1 VLMSRKTNLTTLVF
15 VLLVTVVAGGTLAHA
30 QEVRATI
37 GGRVTDAQGALV
49 PDATVTVISD
59 DTNVKRETHTN
70 MQGVWAVEFLNP
82 GQYEFSISASGFKT
96 VDRKGITLQAADNKQ
111 FDTQLEVGAASQTV
125 DVTAEAPLID
135 TTSATSGTV
144 ITQQEINEMPSS
156 SHVVTL
162 LAVLSPG
169 VLAQDQNNNIAHLWS
184 YNAASQF
191 TADGGRNNIYSNN
204 FQLDGMQ
211 DMKSGGD
218 VAFIPPMDSVQ
229 EFRVQTNAYDASIGR
244 QAGSTINMQ
253 TKSGTKN
260 YHGTLYEFNQ
270 NAFLNANMLQ
280 ANLIGAPVAPVHF
293 NNWGG
298 TFGGPVWIPKVY
310 KGTAKT
316 FFFVSF
322 DDTRNNN
329 FLGDG
334 TRSVPNA
341 AERTGDFSQSFT
353 TQTLGGVLQRY
364 PIQIYDPLSTD
375 ATSGNRTP
383 FPNNTIPQNRL
394 SPIALN
400 ILKYVPLPNT
410 IADPTGNDSNNYVPP
425 AVRSDK
431 FPALSIR
438 GDQNWSESQR
448 SFVTVRWHHLT
459 EMSGDDF
466 GAGDIA
472 SGNYLVRIARDLG
485 IDHVWT
491 VSPTKVL
498 DLHANVSRYEE
509 PSYDAGAA
517 FDITKLGFSQSFAS
531 ELTRTAF
538 PYITGIAG
546 NFGTNNGGSFTGT
559 TYYSWVP
566 TFTQIHGNHTLRYGA
581 EYWVLQQANNSIG
594 HQPEFDF
601 NGNYTR
607 QNYLNSGGT
616 GVGSTLASFL
626 LGLPSGGAVDNNA
639 QAFWSQHYT
648 AGFFQDDWRVN
659 RKLTINLGM
668 RWDFENE
675 PVERFNR
682 TANRWDPTAV
692 NPISA
697 QAQANYAA
705 ILASPSNSSNA
716 AVQLLAQLLPASQ
729 FQVLGAQQYAGVNG
743 TPRTTVNNDYHE
755 WQPRAGFAY
764 QINEN
769 TVVRGG
775 FGRFTQADFITGSQS
790 GFSKTTSL
798 IASNDN
804 GITPY
809 DTLANPFHSGILQ
822 PVGNSLGALSNPTA
836 SPTWYNPNL
845 GRPYSWEY
853 SLHLQHQWKGWLFE
867 AGYSHNKTYGIWNFG
882 TWYENEQPFSLW
894 KQYQTPTFD
903 ANGKPVATLM
913 WNQPVPNPFKGIP
926 ALAGTSL
933 GSNSTINLSQF
944 LSPNPMFSS
953 SGIAES
959 NPSGKNQFDAGLGK
973 IERRFSKGFSI
984 LTSFT
989 WSKLFEDTSFLGP
1002 QIAGYH
1008 VEHKLGG
1015 EDRPFHLT
1023 VSPIWDIPVGR
1034 RQRYGTAMPK
1044 WADAII
1050 GGWEL
1055 SGTYNIQSGVP
1066 VVFSTAGFFCGR
1078 DFSLPRGKQS
1088 LTQWFDTTCF
1098 YPFPSANT
1106 TVAQL
1111 ASYPAWTGVQSLP
1124 GYNYVPQAGDTI
1136 KNGVYQDFAN
1146 YVQTYPTRW
1155 NDVRASRVND
1165 VDAGLRKNVQI
1176 VEHVRVQLRFDV
1188 FNAFNHPRFGAPD
1201 TNPSDSTFGRVTAS
1215 QQNQARSVE
1224 LGARMSF

>member
-1 VLMSRKTNLTTLVF
+1 MSRIKTLLQWVI
-15 VLLVTVVAGGTLAHA
+15 VLAAICIAGGSLQA

-37 GGRVTDAQGALV
+37 GGRVTDPTGALV
-49 PDATVTVISD
+49 PNALVVVKND
-59 DTNVKRETHTN
+59 DTLVKNETHTN
-70 MQGVWAVEFLNP
+70 GQGIWSIQFLNP
-82 GQYEFSISASGFKT
+82 GEYEFSVAAAGFKT
-96 VDRKGITLQAADNKQ
+96 AERKGVTLQAADNKQ
-111 FDTQLEVGAASQTV
+111 FDTSLEVGASTQTV
-125 DVTAEAPLID
+125 DVVAEAPLID

-144 ITQQEINEMPSS
+144 ITQEQINEMPTS
-156 SHVVTL
+156 SHVITL
-162 LAVLSPG
+162 LATMSPG
-169 VLAQDQNNNIAHLWS
+169 VLAQDQNNNVAHLWS

-191 TADGGRNNIYSNN
+191 TADGGRNIAYSNS
-204 FQLDGMQ
+204 FQLDGMP
-211 DMKSGGD
+211 DVKSGGN

-244 QAGSTINMQ
+244 QAGATINMQ
-253 TKSGTKN
+253 TKSGTKA

-270 NAFLNANMLQ
+270 NSFLNANLLQ
-280 ANLIGAPVAPVHF
+280 SNLIGGKVAPVHF

-322 DDTRNNN
+322 DDSRNSN

-334 TRSVPNA
+334 TRSVPSA
-341 AERTGDFSQSFT
+341 LERTGDFSQSFT
-353 TQTLGGVLQRY
+353 TQNLGGVLQRF
-364 PIQIYDPLSTD
+364 PIQIYDPYSTD
-375 ATSGNRTP
+375 PKTGNRTP
-383 FPNNTIPQNRL
+383 YQNNMIPANQL
-394 SPIALN
+394 SPIAQA

-410 IADPTGNDSNNYVPP
+410 PNDPTGNDSNNFVPP
-425 AVRSDK
+425 AVRTDK

-438 GDQNWSESQR
+438 GDQNWTQSQR

-459 EMSGDDF
+459 ELTGDDF
-466 GAGDIA
+466 GPSDIA
-472 SGNYLVRIARDLG
+472 SGAYQVRISKQAGL
-485 IDHVWT
+485 DHVIT
-491 VSPTKVL
+491 LGPSKVL
-498 DLHANVSRYEE
+498 DLHFNVNRYEE
-509 PSYDAGAA
+509 PSYDAGAG
-517 FDITKLGFSQSFAS
+517 FDITKLGFSPSV
-531 ELTRTAF
+531 EGLLTRSSF
-538 PYITGIAG
+538 PYITGVAG
-546 NFGTNNGGSFTGT
+546 NFGTGNAGSFTGS
-559 TYYSWVP
+559 TYYSAGA
-566 TFTQIHGNHTLRYGA
+566 TMTQIHGKHTFRYGA
-581 EYWVLQQANNSIG
+581 EYWVLQQATNGIG

-639 QAFWSQHYT
+639 QAFWSQRYT
-648 AGFFQDDWRVN
+648 GAFFQDDIRLS

-675 PVERFNR
+675 PVERFDR

-705 ILASPSNSSNA
+705 MLASPANASNPA
-716 AVQLLAQLLPASQ
+716 IQLLAQLMPASQ
-729 FQVLGAQQYAGVNG
+729 FQVLGTQLYAGVNG
-743 TPRTTVNNDYHE
+743 VPRTVVNNDYHE

-764 QINEN
+764 QIDAN
-769 TVVRGG
+769 TVLRGG

-790 GFSKTTSL
+790 GFSRTTSL
-798 IASNDN
+798 IASTDN
-804 GITPY
+804 GITPF
-809 DTLANPFHSGILQ
+809 DTMANPFRSGILQ
-822 PVGNSLGALSNPTA
+822 PVGNSLGPLSNPTA
-836 SPTWYNPNL
+836 GPSWYDPNL
-845 GRPYSWEY
+845 GRLYSWEY

-882 TWYENEQPFSLW
+882 TWFENEQPLSLW

-903 ANGKPVATLM
+903 ATGKPVATLT
-913 WNQPVPNPFKGIP
+913 WNQPIPNPFKGIP

-933 GSNSTINLSQF
+933 GSNSTLNFNQF
-944 LSPNPMFSS
+944 LSPNAMFSS

-959 NPSGKNQFDAGLGK
+959 KPSGTNQYDAMLSN

-984 LTSFT
+984 LGSFT
-989 WSKLFEDTSFLGP
+989 WAKLFEDTSFLGP

-1015 EDRPFHLT
+1015 EDRPFHLA
-1023 VSPIWDIPVGR
+1023 VSPIWNIPVGR
-1034 RQRYGTAMPK
+1034 KLKFGSTMPK
-1044 WADAII
+1044 WADAVV

-1055 SGTYNIQSGVP
+1055 SGNYNIQSGVP
-1066 VVFSTAGFFCGR
+1066 VVFGTASFFCGR
-1078 DFSLPRGKQS
+1078 DFKLSGSQQS
-1088 LTQWFDTTCF
+1088 LSKWFDTSCF
-1098 YPFPSANT
+1098 YPFPNANT
-1106 TVAQL
+1106 TTAQL
-1111 ASYPAWTGVQSLP
+1111 ASYPAWTGVQNLP

-1146 YVQTYPTRW
+1146 YIQTNPTRW
-1155 NDVRASRVND
+1155 GDVRASRVNN
-1165 VDAGLRKNVQI
+1165 VDLGLRKNFQI
-1176 VEHVRVQLRFDV
+1176 VERVKLQLRFDA
-1188 FNAFNHPRFGAPD
+1188 FNAFNHPRFGGPD
-1201 TNPSDSTFGRVTAS
+1201 TNPGDSTFGRVTPS

-1224 LGARMSF
+1224 LGGRLSW

>member
-1 VLMSRKTNLTTLVF
+1 MSRFKTPF
-15 VLLVTVVAGGTLAHA
+15 VLLLAALSCSPAILHA
-30 QEVRATI
+30 QDTRATI
-37 GGRVTDAQGALV
+37 GGRVLDSQGGLV
-49 PDATVTVISD
+49 PNASVEVVNV
-59 DTNVKRETHTN
+59 DTNVKQDVKTN
-70 MQGVWAVEFLNP
+70 SKGVWIVEFLLP
-82 GQYEFSISASGFKT
+82 GNYEFTISANGFKT
-96 VDRKGITLQAADNKQ
+96 ETRKGITLQTADDKQ
-111 FDTQLEVGAASQTV
+111 FDTRLQVGAATQTV
-125 DVTAEAPLID
+125 EVVADTPLVD
-135 TTSATSGTV
+135 TTSAVSGTV
-144 ITQQEINEMPSS
+144 ITQQEINEMPTS
-156 SHVVTL
+156 SHVITL

-169 VLAQDQNNNIAHLWS
+169 VVAQDQNNNVAHLWS

-204 FQLDGMQ
+204 FQIDGMQ

-244 QAGSTINMQ
+244 QAGATINMQ
-253 TKSGTKN
+253 TKSGTKQ

-270 NAFLNANMLQ
+270 NSILNANLLQ
-280 ANLIGAPVAPVHF
+280 SNLIGAPVAPVHF

-298 TFGGPVWIPKVY
+298 SFGGPVWIPKVY
-310 KGTAKT
+310 KGAAKT

-322 DDTRNNN
+322 DDTRNSN

-353 TQTLGGVLQRY
+353 TQTIGGVLTRY

-375 ATSGNRTP
+375 ATTGNRTP
-383 FPNNTIPQNRL
+383 FPNNIIPQNRL
-394 SPIALN
+394 SPIAQN
-400 ILKYVPLPNT
+400 ILKYVPMPNT
-410 IADPTGNDSNNYVPP
+410 TAAPTGNDDNNYVPP
-425 AVRSDK
+425 AVRIDK
-431 FPALSIR
+431 FPALNIR
-438 GDQNWSESQR
+438 GDQNWSQSQR
-448 SFVTVRWHHLT
+448 SFVTIRWHDLT
-459 EMSGDDF
+459 ELTGDDF
-466 GAGDIA
+466 GASNIA
-472 SGNYLVRIARDLG
+472 SGTFQDRIFKGAGL
-485 IDHVWT
+485 DHVWT
-491 VSPTKVL
+491 MSPSRVL
-498 DLHANVSRYEE
+498 DLHFNVTRYEE
-509 PSYDAGAA
+509 PS
-517 FDITKLGFSQSFAS
+517 FDQGSGFDLTKLGFSPSFAA
-531 ELTRTAF
+531 ELTRASF

-559 TYYSWVP
+559 SYYSLGATLTHV
-566 TFTQIHGNHTLRYGA
+566 HGNHTFRYGA
-581 EYWVLQQANNSIG
+581 EFWVLEQANNSVG

-648 AGFFQDDWRVN
+648 AGFVQDDWRVN
-659 RKLTINLGM
+659 SRLTVNIGL

-682 TANRWDPTAV
+682 EVATWDPTAV

-705 ILASPSNSSNA
+705 ILSSPSNASNA
-716 AVQLLAQLLPASQ
+716 AVQLLAQLLPASK
-729 FQVLGAQQYAGVNG
+729 FQVLGIPIYAGQNG
-743 TPRTTVNNDYHE
+743 AQRSNVHNDYHE
-755 WQPRAGFAY
+755 WQPRVGFAY
-764 QINEN
+764 QIGPN
-769 TVVRGG
+769 TVFRGG
-775 FGRFTQADFITGSQS
+775 FGRFVQADFITGSQS
-790 GFSKTTSL
+790 GFSRTTSL

-822 PVGNSLGALSNPTA
+822 PVGNSLGPLSNPT
-836 SPTWYNPNL
+836 SFPTWYDPNL
-845 GRPYSWEY
+845 GRLY
-853 SLHLQHQWKGWLFE
+853 SLEGSAHLQHQWRGWLFE
-867 AGYSHNKTYGIWNFG
+867 IGFSHNKTYGIWNFG
-882 TWYENEQPFSLW
+882 TWYENEQPFNLW
-894 KQYQTPTFD
+894 VQYQTPTFD

-913 WNQPVPNPFKGIP
+913 WNQPVPNPFKGIA

-944 LSPNPMFSS
+944 LSPNQMFSS
-953 SGIAES
+953 SGIAETK
-959 NPSGKNQFDAGLGK
+959 PSGTNQYDAGLAK
-973 IERRFSKGFSI
+973 VEKRFTKGFSV
-984 LTSFT
+984 LTGFT

-1023 VSPIWDIPVGR
+1023 ISPIWNIPVGR
-1034 RQRYGTAMPK
+1034 KQHFGANMPK
-1044 WADAII
+1044 WADAIV

-1055 SGTYNIQSGVP
+1055 SGNYNIQSGVP
-1066 VVFSTAGFFCGR
+1066 VVFSTASFFCGR
-1078 DFSLPRGKQS
+1078 DFALKGGSQS
-1088 LTQWFDTTCF
+1088 LNRWFDTTCF

-1106 TVAQL
+1106 TLATLAQ
-1111 ASYPAWTGVQSLP
+1111 YPSWTGVQNLP
-1124 GYNYVPQAGDTI
+1124 GYNYVPTASDSI

-1155 NDVRASRVND
+1155 GDVRASRVNN
-1165 VDAGLRKNVQI
+1165 VDAGLRKNFRI
-1176 VEHVRVQLRFDV
+1176 VERVGLQLRFDV
-1188 FNAFNHPRFGAPD
+1188 FNALNHPRFGAPD

-1224 LGARMSF
+1224 IGARMSF